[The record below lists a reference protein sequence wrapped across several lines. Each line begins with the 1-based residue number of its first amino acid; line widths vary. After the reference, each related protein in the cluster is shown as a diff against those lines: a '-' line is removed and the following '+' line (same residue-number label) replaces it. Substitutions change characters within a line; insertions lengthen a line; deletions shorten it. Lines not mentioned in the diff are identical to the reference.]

1 VTPVVKLVI
10 GAAVFAV
17 IMGMLAY
24 EGVRAL
30 PGEVARE
37 QKQVCQ
43 PLEPD
48 PGWQPIPAKD
58 FTLKDWRGNQIS
70 LSQYRGRVVF
80 LNFWATWCP
89 PCRDEMDSM
98 MRLANSL
105 KGHQDFAMV
114 AVSEDKTW
122 QDVKSFLAEGVAR
135 NMTLPNVTLLM
146 DEDFRVGHSY
156 GTEKLPETYLI
167 DKQGNVRQYI
177 INKRQWDTPQA
188 AACIESFLD

>member
-1 VTPVVKLVI
+1 VTPAVKLAI

-17 IMGMLAY
+17 VMGMLAY
-24 EGVRAL
+24 EGVRSL

-48 PGWQPIPAKD
+48 PGWQTIPAKD
-58 FTLKDWRGNQIS
+58 FTLKDYAGRPIS
-70 LSQYRGRVVF
+70 LSAYRGRVVF

-98 MRLANSL
+98 DRLARSL
-105 KGHQDFAMV
+105 SKRDDFVML
-114 AVSEDKTW
+114 AVSEDKAW
-122 QDVKSFLAEGVAR
+122 DDVRQFFPRGTP
-135 NMTLPNVTLLM
+135 MTILM

-177 INKRQWDTPQA
+177 INKRQWDSPQA
-188 AACIESFLD
+188 VACIESFLD